1 MISHDR
7 GRWRIEAQLDDIHV
21 LYRIADDSA
30 GTMFQ
35 FPGFI
40 HLLATCLYRLRD
52 ANFELLQELGVS
64 SENVWL
70 WAAKNLGCDYDF
82 GPDFGPD
89 FHYKHHVNFEY
100 EIRLT
105 AQGTQVSPVR
115 RPIKIGRP
123 RPEHLRRIRVGEHG
137 RVVFRQP
144 SEESNLR
151 LSNAIAD
158 LQNHLEVIKAVC
170 GQESSTETTV
180 RYTILSLLDFGD
192 VRGCLENFGVS
203 ADDWKS
209 RLNPQ
214 KA

>member
-7 GRWRIEAQLDDIHV
+7 GRWRIETQLDDTRV

-35 FPGFI
+35 IPGFI
-40 HLLATCLYRLRD
+40 HILAACLYRLRD

-64 SENVWL
+64 SEDVWR
-70 WAAKNLGCDYDF
+70 WAANNLGCDYDF
-82 GPDFGPD
+82 GPDFAQD
-89 FHYKHHVNFEY
+89 FHYQHHINIEY

-105 AQGTQVSPVR
+105 TQGTQVSPVR
-115 RPIKIGRP
+115 RPIKMGRP
-123 RPEHLRRIRVGEHG
+123 RPEYLRRLRVGEHG

-151 LSNAIAD
+151 LSNAIRD
-158 LQNHLEVIKAVC
+158 LQDHLEVIKAVC
-170 GQESSTETTV
+170 GPESSTETTV
-180 RYTILSLLDFGD
+180 RYTILSLLDFDD
-192 VRGCLENFGVS
+192 VRGCLENLGVS
-203 ADDWKS
+203 ADDWKA